1 MTEGT
6 VMLYL
11 HDTQTLHKLIE
22 NLMKIKEIIKSYPN
36 RPVQRIMPSE
46 ESGHL

>member
-11 HDTQTLHKLIE
+11 HDTQTLSKLLE
-22 NLMKIKEIIKSYPN
+22 NLLKIKEIIK
-36 RPVQRIMPSE
+36 VARIE
-46 ESGHL
+46 RFNE